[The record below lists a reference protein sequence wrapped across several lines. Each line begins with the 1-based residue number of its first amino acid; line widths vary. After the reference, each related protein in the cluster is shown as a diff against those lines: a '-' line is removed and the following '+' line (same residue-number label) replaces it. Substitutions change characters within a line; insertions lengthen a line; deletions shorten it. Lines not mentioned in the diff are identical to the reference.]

1 MCHGSGGHV
10 LTCLD
15 GGGCISTCYDGG
27 CFWVLGGSLGGGDS
41 SRNLYIH

>member
-15 GGGCISTCYDGG
+15 GGGHILTHHDGG
-27 CFWVLGGSLGGGDS
+27 CFWVLGSGLSGGDS
-41 SRNLYIH
+41 SRNLYKH